1 MLTILRSGTF
11 SENLNSTKGVIIN
24 FLAHLYLSG
33 DHNEIAVGNF
43 MGDFV
48 KGSQLDRFPEMVA
61 KGIILHREI
70 DNYTDNHP
78 IVSQSKDKLREK
90 YRHYSGVIVD
100 MYYDHF
106 LAINFSDYSQDSLE
120 DFAREK
126 YQLLE
131 DHWELIPPRGQNMLP
146 YMIRGDWLSNYA
158 KKEGIHRSL
167 TGLSRRT
174 KFKSNL
180 ELAIQ
185 DLVEH
190 YDELELEFKQFF
202 EEIRAHISQFREDL
216 IISKL

>member
-1 MLTILRSGTF
+1 
-11 SENLNSTKGVIIN
+11 
-24 FLAHLYLSG
+24 
-33 DHNEIAVGNF
+33 

-70 DNYTDNHP
+70 DSYTDNHP
-78 IVSQSKDKLREK
+78 VVMQSKDKLREK

-106 LAINFSDYSQDSLE
+106 LAVNFSDYSQDSLE
-120 DFAREK
+120 NFARKK
-126 YQLLE
+126 YELLE
-131 DHWELIPPRGQNMLP
+131 DHWHLIPPRGQNMLP
-146 YMIRGDWLSNYA
+146 YMIRGDWLTNYA

-180 ELAIQ
+180 DLAIQ

-190 YDELELEFKQFF
+190 YDELELEFRQFF
-202 EEIRAHISQFREDL
+202 EEIRVHISQFREDL

>member
-1 MLTILRSGTF
+1 
-11 SENLNSTKGVIIN
+11 
-24 FLAHLYLSG
+24 
-33 DHNEIAVGNF
+33 

-48 KGSQLDRFPEMVA
+48 KGSNFNHLPEMVA

-70 DNYTDNHP
+70 DSYTDSHP
-78 IVSQSKDKLREK
+78 VVMQSKDKLREK

-106 LAINFSDYSQDSLE
+106 LAVNFEDYSSKTLHE
-120 DFAREK
+120 FAESK
-126 YQLLE
+126 YRLLE
-131 DHWELIPPRGQNMLP
+131 NHWDLIPPKGQNMLP
-146 YMIRGDWLSNYA
+146 YMIRGDWLTNYA

-180 ELAIQ
+180 EMAIQ
-185 DLVEH
+185 ELTAH
-190 YDELELEFKQFF
+190 YHDFETEFRLFFDEIQ
-202 EEIRAHISQFREDL
+202 RHISQFRQDL